1 MNHVD
6 NKYITTIEYK
16 FDKYHH
22 ESLITFVI
30 IINYKCNFDFST
42 RMITFVTL
50 DFTK

>member
-16 FDKYHH
+16 LAYHH
-22 ESLITFVI
+22 ESLITFVTHS
-30 IINYKCNFDFST
+30 NYKCNFDFSA